1 MQTLYLPLNPKCSN
15 FKGEKTFETFVVKKI
30 KMKNLYINNR
40 FFFSLIGVGILYVF
54 AFFFPG
60 LMMVAHIVL
69 LLVFLATMVDY
80 LLLFREKD
88 GVLAQR
94 ILPEKLSNGD
104 ENPVKVDIK
113 NNYSFKINTKII
125 DEIPFQFQKRDF
137 LIQKQIAPG
146 KNTLFQYILEPKER
160 GEYSFGAL
168 NIFVSSPLGFISKRF
183 TFQKDAMLPAYPSF
197 VHLTKYEL
205 MALQNE
211 FLLGGIKRIRKL
223 GHTMEFEQIKEY
235 VPGDDV
241 RTINWKATSKTN
253 RLMVNQFQDEKSQ
266 RIFMLIDKGRTMKMP
281 FKGLSLLDYSIN
293 ASMALSHIILKK
305 GDRAGMMTF
314 SKKTENKVAADNKSG
329 QLRRISEALYNI
341 KTDFYESDFNRL
353 YQDVKYS
360 VNQRSLVLLFTN
372 FETLDALN
380 RQMKYLRGI
389 AKNHLLVVVFF
400 KNSELQNLLHKNPE
414 SIQEIYDEV
423 IAEKF
428 EFEKKLIIQE
438 LRKYGIYSVYTLPE
452 NLNVDVINKYLEIK
466 ARGIL

>member
-1 MQTLYLPLNPKCSN
+1 M
-15 FKGEKTFETFVVKKI
+15 VV
-30 KMKNLYINNR
+30 
-40 FFFSLIGVGILYVF
+40 G
-54 AFFFPG
+54 
-60 LMMVAHIVL
+60 HIVL
-69 LLVFLATMVDY
+69 LLVFLAAMVDY

-88 GVLAQR
+88 GILAQR

-113 NNYSFKINTKII
+113 NKYSFKIYTKVI

-137 LIQKQIAPG
+137 LIEKEIEAG

-168 NIFVSSPLGFISKRF
+168 NIFASSPLGFVSRRF
-183 TFQKDAMLPAYPSF
+183 MFQKDAMLPAYPSF
-197 VHLTKYEL
+197 IHLRKYEL

-329 QLRRISEALYNI
+329 QLRKISESLYNI
-341 KTDFYESDFNRL
+341 RTDFFESDFNRL
-353 YQDVKYS
+353 YQDIKYS

-400 KNSELQNLLHKNPE
+400 KNSELQTLLHKNPE

-452 NLNVDVINKYLEIK
+452 NLNVEVINKYLEIK

>member
-1 MQTLYLPLNPKCSN
+1 M
-15 FKGEKTFETFVVKKI
+15 I
-30 KMKNLYINNR
+30 
-40 FFFSLIGVGILYVF
+40 VG
-54 AFFFPG
+54 
-60 LMMVAHIVL
+60 HIVL
-69 LLVFLATMVDY
+69 LLVFLAAMVDY

-113 NNYSFKINTKII
+113 NNYSFKINTKVI

-137 LIQKQIAPG
+137 LIEKQIESG
-146 KNTLFQYILEPKER
+146 KNILFQYILEPKER
-160 GEYSFGAL
+160 GEYNFGAL
-168 NIFVSSPLGFISKRF
+168 NIFASSPLGFVSKRF
-183 TFQKDAMLPAYPSF
+183 TFQKDAFLPAYPSF
-197 VHLTKYEL
+197 IHLRKYEL

-211 FLLGGIKRIRKL
+211 FLLGGIKKIRKL

-253 RLMVNQFQDEKSQ
+253 RLMVNQFQDEKAQ
-266 RIFMLIDKGRTMKMP
+266 RVFMLIDKGRTMKMP
-281 FKGLSLLDYSIN
+281 FKELSLLDYSIN
-293 ASMALSHIILKK
+293 ATMALSHIILKK

-329 QLRRISEALYNI
+329 QLRKISESLYNI
-341 KTDFYESDFNRL
+341 KTDFFESDFNRL

-360 VNQRSLVLLFTN
+360 LNQRSLVLLFTN

-400 KNSELQNLLHKNPE
+400 KNSDLQTLLHKNPE

-466 ARGIL
+466 ASGIL

>member
-1 MQTLYLPLNPKCSN
+1 
-15 FKGEKTFETFVVKKI
+15 
-30 KMKNLYINNR
+30 MKNLYINNR
-40 FFFSLIGVGILYVF
+40 FFFTLIGVGILYIF
-54 AFFFPG
+54 AFFFPF
-60 LMMVAHIVL
+60 LMIFGHVIL
-69 LLVFLATMVDY
+69 LLVFLAAMVDY
-80 LLLFREKD
+80 LLLFREKN
-88 GVLAQR
+88 GISAQR
-94 ILPEKLSNGD
+94 VLPEKLSNGD

-137 LIQKQIAPG
+137 LIEKQIEPE

-168 NIFVSSPLGFISKRF
+168 NIFASSPLGFMSKRF
-183 TFQKDAMLPAYPSF
+183 TFQKDAFLPAYPSF
-197 VHLTKYEL
+197 IHLRKYEL

-211 FLLGGIKRIRKL
+211 FLLGGIKKIRKL

-253 RLMVNQFQDEKSQ
+253 RLMVNQFQDEKAQ

-293 ASMALSHIILKK
+293 ATMALSHIILKK

-329 QLRRISEALYNI
+329 QLRKISESLYNI
-341 KTDFYESDFNRL
+341 KTDFFESDFNRL

-360 VNQRSLVLLFTN
+360 LNQRSLVLLFTN

-389 AKNHLLVVVFF
+389 AKSHLLVVVFF
-400 KNSELQNLLHKNPE
+400 KNSELQTLIHKNPE
-414 SIQEIYDEV
+414 SMQEIYDEV